1 VSSITPPAS
10 ASASVPLTAPES
22 VPGPVTSEGLGV
34 AVDDVRAVEERAARA
49 WPETDHLMRDG
60 WRLRYS
66 PGVPNRRANS
76 VLPIHPLVTDGLETV
91 IDHVESFYGERG
103 LPSRF
108 MVSPASLPENLDRVL
123 EGRGYYINAPTD
135 VQWAAAA
142 DVELAADVRHEVRL
156 SSEPD
161 MDWMGV
167 YMEGVS
173 DSDEIEKKSDLIQR
187 IGGEFVLARVTAEG
201 QTVSV
206 GLGVVDTGW
215 TGIFC
220 MHTLNT
226 HRRCG
231 YARSVLGAMTRW
243 GQEKGGSKMYL
254 QVERSNPGART
265 FYERAGFLT
274 RYGYHYRTKDV

>member
-1 VSSITPPAS
+1 VSSITSHGS
-10 ASASVPLTAPES
+10 APTSVPTS
-22 VPGPVTSEGLGV
+22 VPGAVTSEGLGV
-34 AVDDVRAVEERAARA
+34 AVDDVRAVEQRARRA
-49 WPETDHLMRDG
+49 WPETYHLMRDG

-76 VLPIHPLVTDGLETV
+76 VLPVHPLVTGGPEAA
-91 IDHVESFYGERG
+91 IDYVESFYGERG

-108 MVSPASLPENLDRVL
+108 MVSPACSPENLDRIL
-123 EGRGYYINAPTD
+123 EERGYHIDAPTD
-135 VQWAAAA
+135 VQWADAA
-142 DVELAADVRHEVRL
+142 DVERAVDVGHDVRL
-156 SSEPD
+156 SSQPD
-161 MDWMGV
+161 RDWMGV

-173 DSDEIEKKSDLIQR
+173 DSEEIDKKTDLIRR
-187 IGGEFVLARVTAEG
+187 IGAEFTLARIVVEG

-206 GLGVVDTGW
+206 GLGVVDAGW

-243 GQEKGGSKMYL
+243 GQGKGGEKMYL
-254 QVERSNPGART
+254 QVERSNPDARA
-265 FYERAGFLT
+265 FYERSGFLT
-274 RYGYHYRTKDV
+274 RYGYHYRTKDT